1 MLKHVS
7 FVTADADAVRSFYSL
22 LGGVVSKDLITDEG
36 YRRLVLTF
44 GGGKLQFFERP
55 AGRPGAAATPPG
67 DGQEAWELQTNLQD
81 HPDLPAPA
89 SQLLHPDAPRPV
101 AAPDSLAWM
110 EHVALH
116 LPDLDA
122 SLAQLRAMGVTF
134 SRERTLSPG
143 GNPMAF
149 VLDPDGRQVELLQAE
164 P

>member
-44 GGGKLQFFERP
+44 GGGGKLQFFERP

-67 DGQEAWELQTNLQD
+67 DGREAWKLQTNLQD

-89 SQLLHPDAPRPV
+89 SQLLHPD
-101 AAPDSLAWM
+101 SLAWM

-122 SLAQLRAMGVTF
+122 SLARLRAMGVIF